1 MKINYLA
8 WVLLIAA
15 PLSFACQSGRSID
28 VLFDKNSSDI
38 SAIELEK
45 LTNWTHEVKQALPD
59 AESIALGANAETGED
74 EPIILGRQREA
85 AVRMALKKLDFTA
98 PIFYGAE
105 KVYVVRPG
113 TYGSDPDDDVKRVEI
128 DYQPACPRSCVCTYF
143 KIIDPTR

>member
-28 VLFDKNSSDI
+28 VLFDKNSFDI

-59 AESIALGANAETGED
+59 AASIALGANAETGED
-74 EPIILGRQREA
+74 EPIILGRRREA
-85 AVRMALKKLDFTA
+85 AVRMALKRLDFTA

-105 KVYVVRPG
+105 KVYVVKPG

-128 DYQPACPRSCVCTYF
+128 DYQPACPRSCVCSYV
-143 KIIDPTR
+143 KIIGPTR